1 MAFGLY
7 FTWSL
12 LVTPLSILP
21 VLLHCAL
28 PATMEK
34 HLRKHKAKS
43 VFLPVSCF
51 LKYFGYHGAKV
62 INHASTIKHNSR
74 L

>member
-12 LVTPLSILP
+12 LMTPLFILS
-21 VLLHCAL
+21 VLPHYAL
-28 PATMEK
+28 PATMK
-34 HLRKHKAKS
+34 KRLRKHKAKS
-43 VFLPVSCF
+43 VFLPISCF
-51 LKYFGYHGAKV
+51 LKYFGYCGAKV

-74 L
+74 I